1 MAAPAFRKADP
12 VSRIQQYKKAW
23 RQDTFLGSRQPNGT
37 VGGGGAA
44 TQHSAAARSVEAVRA
59 RMRQPPA
66 AVAALR
72 KTRPSLPSAYE
83 APTSKKRHDVRSKIR
98 AQFAKAE

>member
-1 MAAPAFRKADP
+1 M
-12 VSRIQQYKKAW
+12 SRIQQYKRAW
-23 RQDTFLGSRQPNGT
+23 RADTFLGSRQPNGT

-44 TQHSAAARSVEAVRA
+44 TQHSAAAKSVEAVRA

-66 AVAALR
+66 LTAAAALHR
-72 KTRPSLPSAYE
+72 KTRPALPSAYE

-98 AQFAKAE
+98 AQFAKVE